1 MLLIYKVNPGAVE
14 ALLVQ
19 PNEPDRLLIGYTRG
33 LIVLWDRA
41 TKTAVLTYVAS
52 QQLESLA
59 WRNDG
64 SQFVSSHNDGS
75 YIIWSAQGNQEEPL
89 EPPNSPYGPYPCKAI
104 TKVQWAH
111 QNGYDL
117 QLPSLVTRMNAIK

>member
-1 MLLIYKVNPGAVE
+1 ME
-14 ALLVQ
+14 ALLAQ
-19 PNEPDRLLIGYTRG
+19 PNEPHRILIGYARG

-41 TKTAVLTYVAS
+41 SKVAVQTYVAS

-75 YIIWSAQGNQEEPL
+75 YVIWSTQGNVEPL
-89 EPPNSPYGPYPCKAI
+89 DEGQQVHERQELIYLPTASSFMA
-104 TKVQWAH
+104 VWAAA
-111 QNGYDL
+111 L
-117 QLPSLVTRMNAIK
+117 L